1 MVRVLAEQW
10 SHKYPDSLVKGAAC
24 RFFRTDYRFSFIQ
37 ASASGNSFHET
48 SRPAFRTIV
57 TH

>member
-1 MVRVLAEQW
+1 MVRVLVEQW
-10 SHKYPDSLVKGAAC
+10 SHKHPDSLS
-24 RFFRTDYRFSFIQ
+24 RELPTDFFRTDYRFSFIQ
-37 ASASGNSFHET
+37 ASASGKSFHET